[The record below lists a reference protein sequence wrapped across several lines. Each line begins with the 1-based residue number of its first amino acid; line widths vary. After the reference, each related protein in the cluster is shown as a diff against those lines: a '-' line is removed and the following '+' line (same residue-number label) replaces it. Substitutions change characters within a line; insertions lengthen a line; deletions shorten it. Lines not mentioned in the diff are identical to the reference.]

1 MPFCLGSKPTVKP
14 SMCCGAIKTAMTNKD
29 IPLYADDLSPP
40 QSGRMHSYTRGRKMC
55 QQLPMGVSWLLSYF
69 PFIWAVMYEGNIF
82 QFKKLL
88 SLCQTAFNVKCMKIY
103 KAVYQFNR
111 TIHVYCSQHLKLP
124 FDTNSQC
131 AFANC
136 KLSSKL
142 LSISESG
149 KNLTEYHKSRNSQL

>member
-1 MPFCLGSKPTVKP
+1 MQMTFHPLRVAGCIATLEGGRCVNSCL
-14 SMCCGAIKTAMTNKD
+14 
-29 IPLYADDLSPP
+29 
-40 QSGRMHSYTRGRKMC
+40 
-55 QQLPMGVSWLLSYF
+55 VSWLLSYL